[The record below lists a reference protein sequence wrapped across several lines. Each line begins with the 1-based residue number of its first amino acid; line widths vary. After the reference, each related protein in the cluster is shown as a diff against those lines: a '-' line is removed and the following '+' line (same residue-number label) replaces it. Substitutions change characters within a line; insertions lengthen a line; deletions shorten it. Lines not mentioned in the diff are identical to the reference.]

1 VIERDAILF
10 ALEASRPFGERIAR
24 HLDIELGAHEE
35 RDFED
40 GEHKIRPLIGVR
52 DKHVYAIASL
62 HADDENSVNDKL
74 CRFLFFLGALK
85 DASAASITA
94 IVPYFAYA
102 RKDRRTKP
110 RDPVTTRYVAALFEA
125 VGTDRVVT
133 IDVHN
138 LAAFENSFRIRTE
151 HLSAMPLFVRHFAP
165 MVGEAPAA
173 VISPDIGGAK
183 RAKQFAWALE
193 RATGADDVP
202 TAFVEKHRSGGV
214 VTGGAFAG
222 EVEGRTAIII
232 DDLISSGG
240 TILRAASA
248 CHRLGAD
255 KVYALATHG
264 IFVGDANAVL
274 ADDALER
281 VVVTDTIP
289 PFRLDPAVARDKLVV
304 LDSTALFAE
313 AIRRIEE
320 GGSITDLIEV

>member
-1 VIERDAILF
+1 MDKAVLF
-10 ALEASRPFGERIAR
+10 ALEATRPFGERVAR
-24 HLDIELGAHEE
+24 RLGVELGAHEE

-40 GEHKIRPLIGVR
+40 GEHKIRPLVGVR
-52 DKHVYAIASL
+52 GKNVYAIQSL
-62 HADDENSVNDKL
+62 HADDEESVNDRL

-85 DASAASITA
+85 DASAASVTA
-94 IVPYFAYA
+94 VVPYFAYA

-110 RDPVTTRYVAALFEA
+110 RDPVTTRYVAGLFEA

-133 IDVHN
+133 LDVHN

-151 HLSAMPLFVRHFAP
+151 HLQAMPLFVEHFAP
-165 MVGEAPAA
+165 IVSEGAA
-173 VISPDIGGAK
+173 VVISPDVGGAK
-183 RAKQFAWALE
+183 RAKQFAEALE
-193 RATGADDVP
+193 RAVGGEMS

-240 TILRAASA
+240 TILRAANA
-248 CHRLGAD
+248 CRKLGANE
-255 KVYALATHG
+255 VYAAATHG
-264 IFVGDANAVL
+264 IFVGKAGEVL
-274 ADDALER
+274 VDDALEQ

-289 PFRLDPAVARDKLVV
+289 PFRLEPAAVRDKLVV

-320 GGSITDLIEV
+320 GGSITDLVEV